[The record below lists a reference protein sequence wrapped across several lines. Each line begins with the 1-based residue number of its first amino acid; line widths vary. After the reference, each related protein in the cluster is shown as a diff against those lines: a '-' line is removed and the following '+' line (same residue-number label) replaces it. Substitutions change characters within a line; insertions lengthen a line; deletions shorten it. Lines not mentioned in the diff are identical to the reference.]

1 MIQGDHCCLVMTMC
15 ADVMEVQYGS
25 VVVNDYPHQL
35 EAESVTR
42 TNCVRHFH
50 IRFVMHVNDSSAYKT
65 VYSSPSRSS

>member
-1 MIQGDHCCLVMTMC
+1 MTMC

-50 IRFVMHVNDSSAYKT
+50 IRLVDHINNSCA
-65 VYSSPSRSS
+65 

>member
-1 MIQGDHCCLVMTMC
+1 MIQGGHRCILMTMC

-50 IRFVMHVNDSSAYKT
+50 IRLVDHINNSCA
-65 VYSSPSRSS
+65 